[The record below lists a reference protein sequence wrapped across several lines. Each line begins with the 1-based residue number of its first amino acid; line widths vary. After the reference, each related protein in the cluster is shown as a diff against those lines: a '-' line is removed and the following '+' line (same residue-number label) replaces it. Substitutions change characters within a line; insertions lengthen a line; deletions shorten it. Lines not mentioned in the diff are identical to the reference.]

1 MSEQLRQIQP
11 VNCGCSG
18 SKRNRWHERPENTN
32 FAISRKNRQGFAAI
46 NQSIYINDPHMMAEW
61 HIYASGPN
69 KNPDGQ
75 KFWRG
80 DGVPKGQTK
89 VRKTIS
95 EAKNSRATQVY

>member
-11 VNCGCSG
+11 MDFGCSD
-18 SKRNRWHERPENTN
+18 SKRNRWHERPENTD
-32 FAISRKNRQGFAAI
+32 FGISRKNRQGFTTI
-46 NQSIYINDPHMMAEW
+46 NQSIYINDPQMMAEW

-80 DGVPKGQTK
+80 EGVP
-89 VRKTIS
+89 
-95 EAKNSRATQVY
+95 